1 MADDTQSS
9 QIYLSRDQI
18 RQQITTYLSEYLE
31 LENVDLT
38 KSSFLSFI
46 INILSTLTSN
56 LLFYETSTYKE
67 FFLTQAQLPES
78 VLNLSAFL
86 GYNTQEASY
95 ANANVLVTV
104 PFGFD
109 DSTAT
114 FTLAEGFRFYTVV
127 NQFMTYYTTTVTIFN
142 NSSVTATISYQNK
155 VYNLPVNIDT
165 TANDN
170 FSFLLPVRQYK
181 VNTQEFQI
189 DTDIEM
195 YQFPEID
202 VPLTGQVASL
212 SVVVTPPGSSTGTEY
227 TEYASLY
234 LMSST
239 TTGYVSR
246 RTPTGRK
253 LYFGNGLIGKQPDP
267 GSTVTVTIYETD
279 GEDGNVIAGSINRG
293 DRIYT
298 TNSLSQTKIVDYTC
312 VNTSPA
318 SGGTNE
324 ESTEEIRNNAIANL
338 VSMGR
343 FVSETD
349 YKNTNV
355 IVPNS
360 PFGQNSLG
368 VLKRSDVKCNE
379 VQLFT
384 TLNYRGD
391 IVPTRNASYT
401 MAIPS
406 LPYLSKFTTITIDS
420 VDYYTL
426 FDMTLDYLNGSA
438 YYDYILNSISITPVL
453 NITYNPGYSKME
465 LKTLEVSDSMGSALF
480 ELTYNGSDSSA
491 ICIMEILETGQLYTM
506 TNDTINKKFVYSF
519 TPYTTFPKGEVTL
532 YFTYSSPG
540 YGSIARY
547 YVTVT
552 FREDLK
558 EFMQSNLFSDGTT
571 VTIYDIPVIK
581 AEYYD
586 DLTDKEDFELECLQ
600 NMLAVSDFENYRMLT
615 DFINLKFANTT
626 GSMVNMTYN
635 KVNRL
640 TVIDIVDDPP
650 VSPSLDDRYIV
661 GTQPTG
667 VFVGH
672 IGEYVQCIDAT
683 SATWYFTRA
692 LSDDIVYVANLGQ
705 KYIYTGTEW
714 IIPIYTIPIS
724 IEIEVFK
731 SEIFFG
737 SDGELINAIK
747 SALISNFSDRF
758 GINIELYRS
767 EIISVIQSVTG
778 VDHCNLKSPKSDIFL
793 NFVLE
798 DLSQEELLIYSPEYV
813 SFSEDNI
820 SILVI

>member
-18 RQQITTYLSEYLE
+18 RQQIIAYLSEYLE

-56 LLFYETSTYKE
+56 LLFYETSIYKE

-86 GYNTQEASY
+86 GYNTKEASY

-114 FTLAEGFRFYTVV
+114 FTLAEGFRFYTAV

-165 TANDN
+165 TANNN

-212 SVVVTPPGSSTGTEY
+212 SVIVIPPGSSTGTEY

-253 LYFGNGLIGKQPDP
+253 LFFGNGLIGKQPDP

-298 TNSLSQTKIVDYTC
+298 TNSLNQTKIVDYTC
-312 VNTSPA
+312 INTSPA
-318 SGGTNE
+318 SGGSNE
-324 ESTEEIRNNAIANL
+324 ESTEEIRSNAIANL
-338 VSMGR
+338 VSMSR

-355 IVPNS
+355 IIPSS

-379 VQLFT
+379 IQLFT
-384 TLNYRGD
+384 TLSYGND

-401 MAIPS
+401 ITIPS
-406 LPYLSKFTTITIDS
+406 IPYVSKFTTITIDGIN
-420 VDYYTL
+420 YYTL

-438 YYDYILNSISITPVL
+438 YYDYILNSINITPVL
-453 NITYNPGYSKME
+453 NITYNPSYSGIE
-465 LKTLEVSDSMGSALF
+465 LKSLKVSNESASALF
-480 ELTYNGSDSSA
+480 KLTYNGSDPSVV
-491 ICIMEILETGQLYTM
+491 CTMEILETGQLYTM
-506 TNDTINKKFVYSF
+506 YNDTSNKEFIFSF
-519 TPYTTFPKGEVTL
+519 TPYTTFPKGEVTI

-552 FREDLK
+552 FRKDLR
-558 EFMQSNLFSDGTT
+558 EFMQSNLLSDGTT
-571 VTIYDIPVIK
+571 VTIFDIPVIK
-581 AEYYD
+581 SEYYD
-586 DLTDKEDFELECLQ
+586 NLSDKEAFELECLQ
-600 NMLAVSDFENYRMLT
+600 KMISVSDFENYRMLT
-615 DFINLKFANTT
+615 DFINLKFANTC
-626 GSMVNMTYN
+626 GSMINMTYN
-635 KVNRL
+635 KVNKL
-640 TVIDIVDDPP
+640 NVIDIINDPP
-650 VSPSLDDRYIV
+650 MSPALDDRYIV

-667 VFVGH
+667 IFAGH
-672 IGEYVQCIDAT
+672 SGEYVQCIDAT
-683 SATWYFTRA
+683 SSTWYFTKA
-692 LSDDIVYVANLGQ
+692 LSDDIVYVTNLGQ

-714 IIPIYTIPIS
+714 IIPVYTIPLL

-731 SEIFFG
+731 SETFFG
-737 SDGELINAIK
+737 SDSELINSVK
-747 SALISNFSDRF
+747 SSLISSFSNRF

-767 EIISVIQSVTG
+767 EIISVIQSVEG

-793 NFVLE
+793 NFTLE
-798 DLSQEELLIYSPEYV
+798 DLSQEELLVYSPEYV
-813 SFSEDNI
+813 SFNEENI